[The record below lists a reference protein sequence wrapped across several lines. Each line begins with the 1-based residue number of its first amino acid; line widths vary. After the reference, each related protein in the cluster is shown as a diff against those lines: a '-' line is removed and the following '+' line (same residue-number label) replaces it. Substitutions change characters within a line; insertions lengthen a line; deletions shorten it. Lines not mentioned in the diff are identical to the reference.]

1 MLETSPERATGDAGG
16 HLEAASPCNAGEANA
31 IGEPR
36 EVRLPD
42 APRIE
47 LPRILDYEIDPASL
61 PKPSA
66 RRITILFTVLGI
78 GLVVAVL
85 LSAALG
91 QMQIPIVEA
100 VGSLCRRAGL
110 DCGAAPSHLNTD
122 AVLWEVRF
130 PRIVLAVF
138 VGAALAAAGAIMQG
152 VFGNPLADPGI
163 VGVSSGAAIGAS
175 LMIVT
180 GLAAGSAW
188 NIPLGAFVTGVATAL
203 LIYSLSRTRGRTQV
217 ITLILVGVA
226 VNAFGGAAL
235 ALMTFAADTNQREQ
249 IVFWQMGSLAGAL
262 WEQIAIVLPLLAIG
276 LLFAFLVS
284 GRLDLLSL
292 GDDAARHLGLNIERL
307 RIQAILIVSILTAT
321 AVAFAGIIGFVG
333 LVVPH
338 VIRMVMGP
346 GHKVLVPASALG
358 GALLLVVAD
367 TVARTAI
374 PYAEL
379 PLGMLTALVGG
390 PFFFSLIKSNR
401 KAPGGGWM

>member
-1 MLETSPERATGDAGG
+1 MLETSPERATGEAGG
-16 HLEAASPCNAGEANA
+16 PREAAAPRETGEAH
-31 IGEPR
+31 EPR

-110 DCGAAPSHLNTD
+110 ECGAAPSHLNTD

-338 VIRMVMGP
+338 VIRMIMGP

-390 PFFFSLIKSNR
+390 PFFFFYLIKSNR